1 MTVDTLIEKLQYL
14 SDMGYGDEQC
24 VYDTEWRIVGAIYDE
39 KEDLV
44 IIF

>member
-24 VYDTEWRIVGAIYDE
+24 VYDSVWRIVGARYDE
-39 KEDLV
+39 EEDLV
-44 IIF
+44 NIY